1 MTSIKAHNINYTGE
15 HMVVNHT
22 TINPVPKKQKK
33 SCKCGSTTHSRINHN
48 DCPLNTSKS
57 KKHTFQ
63 NNMRSGERQVLVEV
77 FITKTGCLNKS
88 TRS

>member
-15 HMVVNHT
+15 HMVINHT

-33 SCKCGSTTHSRINHN
+33 TCKCGSTTHSRINHN

-57 KKHTFQ
+57 KKHTCNAKCQIDRF
-63 NNMRSGERQVLVEV
+63 
-77 FITKTGCLNKS
+77 GCCSILQKKLHDAGF
-88 TRS
+88 